1 MMMNLF
7 SILTELPEVVNDAA
21 LASSASA
28 PNTLV
33 DLPLISKGLMTTGL
47 GLGGVFLVLTL
58 FFVTIR
64 LMQGIKSKGDE

>member
-7 SILTELPEVVNDAA
+7 SILTELPEVVSDAA

-28 PNTLV
+28 PNTLA